1 MPADIVS
8 NAKDERM
15 AKQYVMSIMA
25 VNRVGILAALAT
37 ALDEL
42 RGSFV
47 DVSQAVMRQ
56 YFTMIIAAEFPDDRD
71 PAVIVEHIQ
80 AVCRPFGGV
89 VTLKD
94 PEEDAALGLKPLISL
109 EVEDSI
115 PYLLRITGKDRP
127 GVLRRVAHRL
137 AQDGIDVVDLYGIR
151 HDDDNTFVT
160 CLQLAV
166 PGGVNVVSLQKDLAQ
181 MLGAEELSV
190 GLFHDHVLQA
200 ISQPEPQPVLRSRI
214 A

>member
-1 MPADIVS
+1 
-8 NAKDERM
+8 M
-15 AKQYVMSIMA
+15 ARQYIMSVMA
-25 VNRVGILAALAT
+25 VNRVGILAALGT

-56 YFTMIIAAEFPDDRD
+56 YFTMIIAVEFPDERD
-71 PAVIVEHIQ
+71 PAVVVEHIQ

-94 PEEDAALGLKPLISL
+94 PEEDAALGLSPLEPSVDDPTT
-109 EVEDSI
+109 E
-115 PYLLRITGKDRP
+115 YLLRITGDDRP

-137 AQDGIDVVDLYGIR
+137 AQDGIDVIDLYGVR
-151 HDDDNTFVT
+151 HDEDNTFVT

-166 PGGVNVVSLQKDLAQ
+166 PRGADVVLLKKDLSQ
-181 MLGAEELSV
+181 MSGAGELTV
-190 GLFHDHVLQA
+190 DLFHDHVLQA

>member
-1 MPADIVS
+1 
-8 NAKDERM
+8 M
-15 AKQYVMSIMA
+15 AKQYVMSVMA

-42 RGSFV
+42 RGTFV
-47 DVSQAVMRQ
+47 DVSQAIMRQ
-56 YFTMIIAAEFPDDRD
+56 YFSMIIAAEFPDDRD

-94 PEEDAALGLKPLISL
+94 PEEDAAMGLSPLESSAGQEEIA
-109 EVEDSI
+109 
-115 PYLLRITGKDRP
+115 YMLRITGQDRP
-127 GVLRRVAHRL
+127 GVLRRIAHRL
-137 AQDGIDVVDLYGIR
+137 AQDGIDVVDLYGMR
-151 HDDDNTFVT
+151 NDKDQTFVT

-166 PGGVNVVSLQKDLAQ
+166 PSGVNVVFLQQDLNQ
-181 MLGAEELSV
+181 MFQGEGLSV
-190 GLFHDHVLQA
+190 GLFNDHVLQA
-200 ISQPEPQPVLRSRI
+200 ISQPEPQPVIRSKT

>member
-1 MPADIVS
+1 
-8 NAKDERM
+8 M
-15 AKQYVMSIMA
+15 AKQYVMSVMA

-47 DVSQAVMRQ
+47 DVSQAIMRQ
-56 YFTMIIAAEFPDDRD
+56 YFSMIIAAEFPDDRD

-94 PEEDAALGLKPLISL
+94 PEEDAALGLTPFESMRT
-109 EVEDSI
+109 ESEETA
-115 PYLLRITGKDRP
+115 YLLRITGQDRP

-151 HDDDNTFVT
+151 HDEDQTFVT

-166 PGGVNVVSLQKDLAQ
+166 PVGVNVVFLQQDVARGRTHSGTL
-181 MLGAEELSV
+181 
-190 GLFHDHVLQA
+190 
-200 ISQPEPQPVLRSRI
+200 
-214 A
+214 

>member
-1 MPADIVS
+1 
-8 NAKDERM
+8 M
-15 AKQYVMSIMA
+15 AKQYVMSVMA

-56 YFTMIIAAEFPDDRD
+56 YFSMIIAAEFPDERD

-94 PEEDAALGLKPLISL
+94 PAEDEEMGLTPPEPLGVNE
-109 EVEDSI
+109 EVS
-115 PYLLRITGKDRP
+115 YLLRITGQDRP
-127 GVLRRVAHRL
+127 GILRRVAHRL
-137 AQDGIDVVDLYGIR
+137 AQEGIDVVDLYGIR
-151 HDDDNTFVT
+151 RDEDNTFVT

-166 PGGVNVVSLQKDLAQ
+166 PIGVNVVFLQKDLSQ
-181 MLGAEELSV
+181 MLGAEGLAVS
-190 GLFHDHVLQA
+190 LFHDHVLQA
-200 ISQPEPQPVLRSRI
+200 ISQPEPQPVLRTRT

>member
-1 MPADIVS
+1 
-8 NAKDERM
+8 M
-15 AKQYVMSIMA
+15 AKQYVMSVMA

-37 ALDEL
+37 AVDEL

-47 DVSQAVMRQ
+47 DVSQAIMRQ
-56 YFTMIIAAEFPDDRD
+56 YFSMIIAAEFPDDRD

-94 PEEDAALGLKPLISL
+94 PEEDAALGLTPFESMRT
-109 EVEDSI
+109 ESEETA
-115 PYLLRITGKDRP
+115 YLLRITGQDRP

-151 HDDDNTFVT
+151 HDEDQTFVT

-166 PGGVNVVSLQKDLAQ
+166 PVGVNVVFLQQDLDQ
-181 MLGAEELSV
+181 MLREEGLTV
-190 GLFHDHVLQA
+190 GLFNDHVLQA
-200 ISQPEPQPVLRSRI
+200 ISQPEPQPVVRPK
-214 A
+214 AV

>member
-1 MPADIVS
+1 
-8 NAKDERM
+8 M
-15 AKQYVMSIMA
+15 AKQYVMSVMA

-47 DVSQAVMRQ
+47 DVSQAIMRQ
-56 YFTMIIAAEFPDDRD
+56 YFSMIIAAEFPDDRD

-94 PEEDAALGLKPLISL
+94 PEEDAALGLTPFESMRT
-109 EVEDSI
+109 ESEETA
-115 PYLLRITGKDRP
+115 YLLRITGQDRP

-151 HDDDNTFVT
+151 HDEDQTFVT

-166 PGGVNVVSLQKDLAQ
+166 PVGVNVVFLQQDLDQ
-181 MLGAEELSV
+181 MLREEGLTV
-190 GLFHDHVLQA
+190 GLFNDHVLQA
-200 ISQPEPQPVLRSRI
+200 ISQPEPQPVVRPK
-214 A
+214 AV

>member
-1 MPADIVS
+1 
-8 NAKDERM
+8 M
-15 AKQYVMSIMA
+15 AKQYVMSVMA

-47 DVSQAVMRQ
+47 DVSQAIMRQ
-56 YFTMIIAAEFPDDRD
+56 YFSMIIAAEFPDDRD

-94 PEEDAALGLKPLISL
+94 PEEDAALGLTPPEPGLAD
-109 EVEDSI
+109 EET
-115 PYLLRITGKDRP
+115 PYLLRITGQDRP

-151 HDDDNTFVT
+151 HDHDQTFVT

-166 PGGVNVVSLQKDLAQ
+166 PSGVNVVFLQNDLNQ
-181 MLGAEELSV
+181 MLGAEGLSV
-190 GLFHDHVLQA
+190 SLFHDHVLQA
-200 ISQPEPQPVLRSRI
+200 ISQPEPQPVLR
-214 A
+214 AKTA

>member
-1 MPADIVS
+1 
-8 NAKDERM
+8 M
-15 AKQYVMSIMA
+15 AKKYVMSVMA
-25 VNRVGILAALAT
+25 VNRVGILAALGT

-56 YFTMIIAAEFPDDRD
+56 YFTMIIAVEFPDDRD

-94 PEEDAALGLKPLISL
+94 PEEDAAMGLSPLEASAGDVT
-109 EVEDSI
+109 VE
-115 PYLLRITGKDRP
+115 YLLRITGNDRP

-137 AQDGIDVVDLYGIR
+137 AQDGIDVVDLYGLR
-151 HDDDNTFVT
+151 HDEDNTFVT

-166 PGGVNVVSLQKDLAQ
+166 PVGINIAFLKKDLSQ
-181 MLGAEELSV
+181 LFGDDELSV

-200 ISQPEPQPVLRSRI
+200 ISQPEPQPVLRSRS

>member
-1 MPADIVS
+1 MD
-8 NAKDERM
+8 M
-15 AKQYVMSIMA
+15 AKQYVMSVMA

-37 ALDEL
+37 ATDEL

-47 DVSQAVMRQ
+47 DVSQAIMRQ
-56 YFTMIIAAEFPDDRD
+56 YFSMIIAAEFPDDRD

-94 PEEDAALGLKPLISL
+94 PEEDAALGLTPS
-109 EVEDSI
+109 ESVRTESEETA
-115 PYLLRITGKDRP
+115 YLLRITGQDRP

-151 HDDDNTFVT
+151 HDEDQTFVT

-166 PGGVNVVSLQKDLAQ
+166 PSGVNVVFLQKDLDQ
-181 MLGAEELSV
+181 MLRDEGLTV
-190 GLFHDHVLQA
+190 GLFNDHVLQA
-200 ISQPEPQPVLRSRI
+200 ISQPEPQPVLR
-214 A
+214 AKTA

>member
-1 MPADIVS
+1 MIHTGREA
-8 NAKDERM
+8 RM
-15 AKQYVMSIMA
+15 AKQNVMSVMA
-25 VNRVGILAALAT
+25 VNRVWILAALAT

-47 DVSQAVMRQ
+47 DVSQAIMRQ
-56 YFTMIIAAEFPDDRD
+56 YFSMIIAAEFPDDRD

-94 PEEDAALGLKPLISL
+94 PEEDTAMGLTPPVPGTG
-109 EVEDSI
+109 EEET
-115 PYLLRITGKDRP
+115 PYLLRITGSDRP

-151 HDDDNTFVT
+151 HDEDQTFVT

-166 PGGVNVVSLQKDLAQ
+166 PVGVNVVFLQKDLDQ
-181 MLGAEELSV
+181 MLGGEGLSV
-190 GLFHDHVLQA
+190 GLFHDDVLQA
-200 ISQPEPQPVLRSRI
+200 ISQPEPQPVLRTRMV
-214 A
+214 

>member
-1 MPADIVS
+1 
-8 NAKDERM
+8 M
-15 AKQYVMSIMA
+15 AKQYVMSVMA

-47 DVSQAVMRQ
+47 DVSQAIMRQ
-56 YFTMIIAAEFPDDRD
+56 YFSMIIAAEFPDDRD

-94 PEEDAALGLKPLISL
+94 PEEDAAMGLSPPETPPDEQETS
-109 EVEDSI
+109 
-115 PYLLRITGKDRP
+115 YLLRITGKDRP

-137 AQDGIDVVDLYGIR
+137 AQDGIDVADLYGIR
-151 HDDDNTFVT
+151 HDEDQTFVT

-166 PGGVNVVSLQKDLAQ
+166 PAGVNVVFLQKDLDQ
-181 MLGAEELSV
+181 MLREEGLSV

-200 ISQPEPQPVLRSRI
+200 ISQPEPQPVLRSKT

>member
-1 MPADIVS
+1 
-8 NAKDERM
+8 M
-15 AKQYVMSIMA
+15 AKQYVMSVMA

-47 DVSQAVMRQ
+47 DVSQAIMRQ
-56 YFTMIIAAEFPDDRD
+56 YFSMIIAAEFPDDRD

-94 PEEDAALGLKPLISL
+94 PEEDAAMGLSPPEPSPT
-109 EVEDSI
+109 EQETA
-115 PYLLRITGKDRP
+115 YLLRITGQDRP

-151 HDDDNTFVT
+151 HDEDQTFVT

-166 PGGVNVVSLQKDLAQ
+166 SAGVNVVFLQQDLDQ
-181 MLGAEELSV
+181 MLREEGLTV
-190 GLFHDHVLQA
+190 GLFNDHVLQA
-200 ISQPEPQPVLRSRI
+200 ISQPEPQPVIRSKTV
-214 A
+214 

>member
-1 MPADIVS
+1 
-8 NAKDERM
+8 M
-15 AKQYVMSIMA
+15 AKQYVMSVMA

-47 DVSQAVMRQ
+47 DVSQAIMRQ
-56 YFTMIIAAEFPDDRD
+56 YFSMIIAAEFPDDRD

-94 PEEDAALGLKPLISL
+94 PEEDAALGLSPPEPSPA
-109 EVEDSI
+109 EQETA
-115 PYLLRITGKDRP
+115 YLLRITGQDRP

-151 HDDDNTFVT
+151 HDEDQTFVT

-166 PGGVNVVSLQKDLAQ
+166 SAGVNVVFLQQDLDQ
-181 MLGAEELSV
+181 MLREEGLTV
-190 GLFHDHVLQA
+190 GLFNDHVLQA
-200 ISQPEPQPVLRSRI
+200 ISQPEPQPVIRSKTV
-214 A
+214 

>member
-1 MPADIVS
+1 MT
-8 NAKDERM
+8 
-15 AKQYVMSIMA
+15 KQYVMSVMA

-56 YFTMIIAAEFPDDRD
+56 YFTMIIAAEFPEDRD

-94 PEEDAALGLKPLISL
+94 PEEDEAMGLTPPESTGT
-109 EVEDSI
+109 DDTI
-115 PYLLRITGKDRP
+115 PYLLRITGQDRR

-137 AQDGIDVVDLYGIR
+137 AQEGIDVVDLYGIR
-151 HDDDNTFVT
+151 HDEDNTFVT

-166 PGGVNVVSLQKDLAQ
+166 PIGVNVVFLQKDLDQ
-181 MLGAEELSV
+181 MLGGEGLGV

-200 ISQPEPQPVLRSRI
+200 ISQPEPQPVLRTRT

>member
-1 MPADIVS
+1 MP
-8 NAKDERM
+8 R
-15 AKQYVMSIMA
+15 QYVMSVMA
-25 VNRVGILAALAT
+25 VNRVGILAALGT

-56 YFTMIIAAEFPDDRD
+56 YFTMIIAVEFPEGRD

-94 PEEDAALGLKPLISL
+94 PEEDAAMGLSPLEASAG
-109 EVEDSI
+109 DQTTD
-115 PYLLRITGKDRP
+115 YLLRITGKDRP

-137 AQDGIDVVDLYGIR
+137 AQDGIDVVDLYGVR
-151 HDDDNTFVT
+151 HDEDNTFVT

-166 PGGVNVVSLQKDLAQ
+166 PAGVNVVFLQKELAQ
-181 MLGAEELSV
+181 MFGEDELTV

-200 ISQPEPQPVLRSRI
+200 ISQPEPQPVLRSRR